1 MALDWNKIIEQS
13 LVNAPLIIGASA
25 AAVYKLRKI
34 EKNQQQA
41 LANQHR
47 IEDKVNGN
55 HKAAMKAI
63 KLAGKYEGH
72 KEARREVKEDLSD
85 AVKTVKTAA
94 KRGPR
99 RATDKQ

>member
-13 LVNAPLIIGASA
+13 LVSAPLIIGASA

-34 EKNQQQA
+34 EKNQQTA
-41 LANQHR
+41 LANQNR

-55 HKAAMKAI
+55 HKQQMRAI

-72 KEARREVKEDLSD
+72 LQARREVKEDLVD
-85 AVKTVKTAA
+85 AVKTVKTVT

-99 RATDKQ
+99 RATDKT